1 MKRLRSTAFNRMSLA
16 WQIVLLLSVALLPIG
31 GLAVFEAMRANER
44 ADSLASSE
52 LLASARLAAENERL
66 EIAEGF
72 GAAKTLGRNSAVYDG
87 TIDECS
93 TELANFI
100 GSSNRYVFAA
110 YIEPDGR
117 MSCSSL
123 PGTVR
128 DYSDNEGYIAQRDD
142 PQRRVRVVESGNVT
156 SRAVLIISHPIFV
169 EGEWRGFIS
178 LSIPREVMGVFRSE
192 DADGELNV
200 ALIDEEGRVLSRG
213 AAESEQSWWLPV
225 GQTQPMEEMDVARV
239 FQGIDAFGAVR
250 TYARVPI
257 VEGQV
262 AGLFSKPDDIQTGAA
277 LASALRAIL
286 LPGLVWALCIALA
299 YIAMRRLVVTGIQR
313 IQRSVVA
320 FKRGDRERAL
330 RPIAGA
336 SGELEELSSSFVD
349 MARAVDAGEQELSDL
364 VEEKTVLLLEVY
376 HRVKNNLQLIISIM
390 NIQLRGAQDE
400 RERMAIR
407 TLRER
412 VMGLALVHQRL
423 YETPN
428 LTSVPA
434 DKLVREI
441 VSNLSDAKSGTSG
454 ATILSELDSFNLHP
468 DQAVP
473 FSLLVTEAMMNAL
486 NYSGRDAREWR
497 IDICLTMDAE
507 ETVVLNVSNTLPLD
521 DAQDAPEPRS
531 GMGQPLMRAF
541 VMQLAG
547 SMAAD
552 KTEDRYTLEILFKR
566 ANLDEKGGQR
576 IGMPG
581 RAKVDEGLRERASRS
596 EPVA

>member
-1 MKRLRSTAFNRMSLA
+1 MKRSRSNFLSRMSLA
-16 WQIVLLLSVALLPIG
+16 WQIVILLSVALLPIG
-31 GLAVFEAMRANER
+31 GLAIFEAVRASDR
-44 ADSLASSE
+44 TKSLAASE
-52 LLASARLAAENERL
+52 LLADARQAAEIERL

-72 GAAKTLGRNSAVYDG
+72 GAAKTLGRNSLIYSG
-87 TIDECS
+87 TPEECS
-93 TELANFI
+93 EELANFI
-100 GSSNRYVFAA
+100 GSSDRNIFAS
-110 YIEPDGR
+110 YTDENGL

-123 PGTVR
+123 SSVVR
-128 DYSDNEGYIAQRDD
+128 DFSESEDFLSQRAD
-142 PQRRVRVVESGNVT
+142 PSAEVRVVESGNVT
-156 SRAVLIISHPIFV
+156 SRAVLILQHPVFV
-169 EGEWRGFIS
+169 EGVWRGTIS
-178 LSIPREVMGVFRSE
+178 LSIPREVMKVFSAGGQR
-192 DADGELNV
+192 DNVNV
-200 ALIDEEGRVLSRG
+200 ALIDHEGRVLSRT
-213 AAESEQSWWLPV
+213 SEDSDLGWWLPV
-225 GQTQPMEEMDVARV
+225 GLTDQVGRSNQAVV
-239 FQGIDAFGAVR
+239 FEGVDAFGGVR

-257 VEGQV
+257 VEDQV
-262 AGLFSKPDDIQTGAA
+262 SGLFSHDDSSLAGAA
-277 LASALRAIL
+277 YILVLRAIL
-286 LPGLVWALCIALA
+286 LPGLVWVLCIALA
-299 YIAMRRLVVTGIQR
+299 YFAMKRLVVSGIQR
-313 IQRSVVA
+313 IQRSVIA
-320 FKRGDRERAL
+320 FKRGDREKAM
-330 RPIAGA
+330 RPIPGA
-336 SGELEELSSSFVD
+336 SGELEQLSNSFVD

-441 VSNLSDAKSGTSG
+441 VSNLSDAKSGESG
-454 ATILSELDSFNLHP
+454 ATILSELDALNLHP

-486 NYSGRDAREWR
+486 NYSGQGTGEWR
-497 IDICLTMDAE
+497 IDISLTLGADD
-507 ETVVLNVSNTLPLD
+507 TVELNVTNTVPTD
-521 DAQDAPEPRS
+521 ENAVPPEPRS

-547 SMAAD
+547 TMTVDQPDGKYA
-552 KTEDRYTLEILFKR
+552 LEIVFKR
-566 ANLDEKGGQR
+566 ANLDEQGGQR

-581 RAKVDEGLRERASRS
+581 FSKSEHLAQERAARASNG
-596 EPVA
+596 